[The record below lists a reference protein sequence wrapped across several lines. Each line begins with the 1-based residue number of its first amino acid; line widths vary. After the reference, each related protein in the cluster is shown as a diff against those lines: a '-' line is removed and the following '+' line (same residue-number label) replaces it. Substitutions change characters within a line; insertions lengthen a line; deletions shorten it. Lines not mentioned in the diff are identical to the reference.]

1 MPMPR
6 IAIRREDKSQERRSP
21 VPPEIVP
28 KLREAGLEVVVQG
41 APQRVFDAASYRDAG
56 AEVVDDLTNEQ
67 LICGIKE
74 IPIDLLEAGK
84 TYVFFTHTIKGQ
96 PENMPL
102 LARLMELG
110 CTAIDYERI
119 VDADNRRLVFFGRY
133 AGLAGAIDTLWALG
147 QRLAGDGHDTALAKL
162 SSSLGYDSLA
172 DAEQAI
178 STAGAALRDDSS
190 LPDDLWPLVIGVS
203 GTGNTAQGAR
213 QILDRFG
220 AEEVSVDRLPT
231 LRPGERAIYQCY
243 FDVHHLVQRHDGRFD
258 LAEYF
263 AHPYRYDSIFDRH
276 LPQLSVLLNC
286 IYWNNPFPRICTIR
300 DLNQLYRGATPP
312 KLQVIGDV
320 SCDIRGGVEATVK
333 ATWPDDP
340 VYTFDPDTGEAQS
353 GFNGPGPAIMAVY
366 NLPAELP
373 RDASLG
379 FGEQLLPFLPAI
391 AGADFSGALQD
402 SGLPQE
408 VQRAVIVHRG
418 ELTSDYEYLRQYLVG

>member
-1 MPMPR
+1 MPR

-21 VPPEIVP
+21 VPPQLVP
-28 KLREAGLEVVVQG
+28 KLLGAGLEVVVQT
-41 APQRVFDAASYRDAG
+41 APQRVFDDASYREAG
-56 AEVVDDLTNEQ
+56 AKVVDDLTDQQ

-74 IPIDLLEAGK
+74 IPVELLEAGK

-102 LARLMELG
+102 LARLMDLG

-119 VDADNRRLVFFGRY
+119 VDAENRRQVFFGHY
-133 AGLAGAIDTLWALG
+133 AGLAGAIDSLWALG
-147 QRLAGDGHDTALAKL
+147 QRLAGAGQQTALAGL
-162 SSSLGYDSLA
+162 SSSLGYETLA

-178 STAGAALRDDSS
+178 ATAGAALRGDASLGDDF
-190 LPDDLWPLVIGVS
+190 WPLVIGVS

-213 QILDRFG
+213 QILEGFG
-220 AEEVSVDRLPT
+220 AEEVSVDRLPA
-231 LRPGERAIYQCY
+231 LPAGERAIYHCY
-243 FDVHHLVQRHDGRFD
+243 FDVHHLVQRHDGRFE

-276 LPQLSVLLNC
+276 LPHLSVLLNC
-286 IYWNNPFPRICTIR
+286 IYWETPFPRICSIR
-300 DLNQLYRGATPP
+300 DLNRLYRAENPP
-312 KLQVIGDV
+312 KLQVIGDI
-320 SCDIRGGVEATVK
+320 SCDVRGGVEATVK

-340 VYTFDPDTGEAQS
+340 VYTFDPDSGEAQS
-353 GFNGPGPAIMAVY
+353 GFNGPGPAILAVY

-373 RDASLG
+373 HDASLG

-391 AGADFSGALQD
+391 ANANLAGPLHD
-402 SGLPQE
+402 SGLPEE

-418 ELTSDYEYLRQYLVG
+418 ELTPDYAYLRQFLIG